1 MALNSSN
8 FIQTLINSGPDASL
22 NLFEVTFQPM
32 QGNDMT
38 TVKESFSCRITQL
51 ANLLQRDN
59 ITVDI
64 GYQNISIPI
73 ISTGTSINRTLGFSI
88 RLDDDYYIFS
98 KLRELQSI
106 DEFGNIIQNENKK
119 VKITLKAL
127 KPLNTPSMSAN
138 NYFTVYQWEFFDC
151 YITSVSAIT
160 YNYDSN
166 TTATASVNFIWKH
179 CTESK
184 VNEEQFGITANN
196 DIERGKQMTEYYK
209 SQQAQSTANR
219 DNERGKRLTEQLR
232 ARQNAYNDNERGKAT
247 TEYYKS
253 QLGL

>member
-8 FIQTLINSGPDASL
+8 FIQTLINSGADASL

-38 TVKESFSCRITQL
+38 TVKESFSCRITQI

-59 ITVDI
+59 ATVEI

-127 KPLNTPSMSAN
+127 KPLSTSSIGTN

-160 YNYDSN
+160 YSYDSN

-179 CTESK
+179 CTESS
-184 VNEEQFGITANN
+184 VNEEQFGINANN
-196 DIERGKQMTEYYK
+196 DNERGKRMTEYYR
-209 SQQAQSTANR
+209 SQQARSTANR
-219 DNERGKRLTEQLR
+219 DNEK
-232 ARQNAYNDNERGKAT
+232 GKAT
-247 TEYYKS
+247 TKYYKV